1 MTGATDQSFAEGLN
15 SWASLLTTVP
25 PGEARW
31 RIFQQ
36 AAKEIAGYTR
46 KGLSKA
52 DAVDWLMTKAEAHGF
67 TAEHQ
72 IDGVQAAIAFA
83 FEQSD
88 RDVVPN
94 PIDDDDHHPGPDAPD
109 PPKPNGGPG
118 NGKGPESIF
127 VIYSKADFVKG
138 FHAPSYLIE
147 GMLQRRF
154 IYSITGATGHAKT
167 AIALLI
173 CELVASPEPNMM
185 LLGHR
190 VRKGRVVY
198 FVGENPDDVRMRV
211 IGADSR
217 RSGDPLQDWISFIP
231 GVFDIDKMFEH
242 LEAEIERLPSPID
255 LVVVDTSA
263 AYFLGNEELSNTQMG
278 AHARVLRR
286 LTTLPGGPC
295 VLVLCHPIKHAAEPS
310 QLVPRGGGAFL
321 AEMDGNL
328 TAWKATDMIVLHH
341 TKMRGPGFEPLSFEL
356 ETIRTDKLA
365 DTEGRL
371 LPTVRAVPIT
381 ESEEEKQAHRQRTE
395 EDRLLIEML
404 KGPGQSVADLA
415 RACGFLLGSGD
426 PHKSKVQRMLTALAK
441 KPKPGFTD
449 SNRDKWELTEKGKVA
464 ARTIAL
470 RQANNQAQVA
480 QQNTPTLNSSQK
492 EKFKDVGATEAGTSC
507 QQCHR
512 STGEVRKIA
521 LNEPGEKAV
530 ALHPDCA
537 ADWFAGGRLPFD

>member
-52 DAVDWLMTKAEAHGF
+52 DAVDWLMQKAEAHGF
-67 TAEHQ
+67 TAEHE
-72 IDGVQAAIAFA
+72 IDGVQAAIALA
-83 FEQSD
+83 FEQSA
-88 RDVVPN
+88 RDVVPD
-94 PIDDDDHHPGPDAPD
+94 PIDDDYHPGPDAPD
-109 PPKPNGGPG
+109 PKPNGGPG
-118 NGKGPESIF
+118 NGKDESTF
-127 VIYSKADFVKG
+127 VVYSKADFVKG

-173 CELVASPEPNMM
+173 CELVASPETNVM

-231 GVFDIDKMFEH
+231 GVFDIDKMFEK
-242 LEAEIERLPSPID
+242 LEHEIERLPSPID

-365 DTEGRL
+365 DADGRM

-381 ESEEEKQAHRQRTE
+381 ESEEDAQVRR
-395 EDRLLIEML
+395 
-404 KGPGQSVADLA
+404 A
-415 RACGFLLGSGD
+415 RADEDKLLKVMLGQQGLSIAELAKACNFVSATGE
-426 PHKSKVQRMLTALAK
+426 PHKSKVHRMLTSLAR

-449 SNRDKWELTEKGKVA
+449 NNRDKWELTEKGKAA
-464 ARTIAL
+464 ARQLAL
-470 RQANNQAQVA
+470 RPVA
-480 QQNTPTLNSSQK
+480 ETTATTASASGKWRKISDKSEP
-492 EKFKDVGATEAGTSC
+492 GAVC
-507 QQCHR
+507 LHCH
-512 STGEVRKIA
+512 TGDGEVFKIKGPA
-521 LNEPGEKAV
+521 TGAKAEP
-530 ALHPDCA
+530 LHEACA
-537 ADWFAGGRLPFD
+537 DEFYGGNPQGDLLKNT

>member
-1 MTGATDQSFAEGLN
+1 MSTKLTD
-15 SWASLLTTVP
+15 
-25 PGEARW
+25 
-31 RIFQQ
+31 
-36 AAKEIAGYTR
+36 AADIGREQGM
-46 KGLSKA
+46 
-52 DAVDWLMTKAEAHGF
+52 DALRRETDNPAND
-67 TAEHQ
+67 
-72 IDGVQAAIAFA
+72 I
-83 FEQSD
+83 
-88 RDVVPN
+88 
-94 PIDDDDHHPGPDAPD
+94 PIDADL
-109 PPKPNGGPG
+109 PKSNGHT
-118 NGKGPESIF
+118 NGKATETF
-127 VIYSKADFVKG
+127 VVYSKADFVKG
-138 FHAPSYLIE
+138 FHPPSYLVE

-167 AIALLI
+167 AIALMI
-173 CELVASPEPNMM
+173 AELVSSPEPNTI

-217 RSGDPLQDWISFIP
+217 RSGNPLEDWISFIP
-231 GVFDIDKMFEH
+231 GVFDIDKMFEQ
-242 LEAEIERLPSPID
+242 LEAEIKKLPQPID
-255 LVVVDTSA
+255 LVIVDTSA

-278 AHARVLRR
+278 SHARVLRR

-341 TKMRGPGFEPLSFEL
+341 TKMRGPGFEPMSFEL
-356 ETIRTDKLA
+356 EPIRTDNLA
-365 DTEGRL
+365 DADGRL

-381 ESEEEKQAHRQRTE
+381 ESEEETQAHKQRTE
-395 EDRLLIEML
+395 EDRLLTEML
-404 KGPGQSVADLA
+404 KLPGQSVADLA

-426 PHKSKVQRMLTALAK
+426 PHKSKVQRMLTLLAK

-449 SNRDKWELTEKGKVA
+449 SNRDKWELTEKGKTA

-470 RQANNQAQVA
+470 RLASPQAQIA
-480 QQNTPTLNSSQK
+480 PPLNKSQE
-492 EKFKDVGATEAGTSC
+492 EKLKDIGATTPGTAC
-507 QQCHR
+507 EHCRR

-521 LNEPGEKAV
+521 LNEPGAKAM
-530 ALHPDCA
+530 ALHAACA
-537 ADWFAGGRLPFD
+537 ADWFAGKQAPKFPGME

>member
-1 MTGATDQSFAEGLN
+1 MSGFTDQSFSEGLN

-31 RIFQQ
+31 RVFKQ

-52 DAVDWLMTKAEAHGF
+52 DAVDWLMAKAEAHGF

-72 IDGVQAAIAFA
+72 VDGIQAAIAFA
-83 FEQSD
+83 FEQSE
-88 RDVVPN
+88 RDVVPD
-94 PIDDDDHHPGPDAPD
+94 PIEDDDHHPGPDAPD
-109 PPKPNGGPG
+109 PKPNGQA
-118 NGKGPESIF
+118 NGKGTESTF

-173 CELVASPEPNMM
+173 CELVSSPEPNAM

-217 RSGDPLQDWISFIP
+217 RPGDPLQDWISFIP
-231 GVFDIDKMFEH
+231 GVFDIDKMFEK
-242 LEAEIERLPSPID
+242 LEAEIERLPGPID

-295 VLVLCHPIKHAAEPS
+295 VLVLCHPIKHAVEPS

-321 AEMDGNL
+321 AEIDGNL

-365 DTEGRL
+365 DADGRL
-371 LPTVRAVPIT
+371 LPTVRVVPIT
-381 ESEEEKQAHRQRTE
+381 ESEEEKQAYKQRTE
-395 EDRLLIEML
+395 EDRLLTEML
-404 KGPGQSVADLA
+404 KLSGQSVADLA
-415 RACGFLLGSGD
+415 RACGFLLGSGE
-426 PHKSKVQRMLTALAK
+426 PHKSKVQRMLAALAK
-441 KPKPGFTD
+441 KPKPAFTD
-449 SNRDKWELTEKGKVA
+449 SNRDKWELTEKGKAA
-464 ARTIAL
+464 ARAIAM
-470 RQANNQAQVA
+470 RQANQTQVA
-480 QQNTPTLNSSQK
+480 QQAVPAQKNSQQK
-492 EKFKDVGATEAGTSC
+492 EKFKDTGATQAGTAC
-507 QQCHR
+507 EHCHR

-530 ALHPDCA
+530 ALHPECA
-537 ADWFAGGRLPFD
+537 ADWFAGGRLPLD